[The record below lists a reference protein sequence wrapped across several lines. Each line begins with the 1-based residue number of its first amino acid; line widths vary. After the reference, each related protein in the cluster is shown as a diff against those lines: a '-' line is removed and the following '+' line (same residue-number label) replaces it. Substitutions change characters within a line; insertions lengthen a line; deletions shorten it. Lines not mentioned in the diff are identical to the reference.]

1 MELLKQIPAH
11 EDVMI
16 GSYRNFPICVTF
28 DPWNT
33 AYGFSLVGQETYRGF
48 FGDSPEGNIQR
59 LDNALD
65 KIEQDIADIE
75 RTLSD
80 TREKL
85 AIAKVEVT
93 KPFEKA
99 DVLKEKVL
107 RLAEVNRILDMGE
120 VEELDNPNPL
130 LEDVKAAIVSLYQRE
145 FNSEQLSEEQVLVNL
160 FPDKDRAVL
169 LDREAGDAHIQLV
182 IHLTDLSFCQLV
194 NGQEITRE
202 TFEANSIEE
211 SSQRL
216 IDFLTLSSRED
227 LLQLDQERLREK
239 TGLALTDQGQFY
251 DPLALDMDNDG
262 IADRYDHDFR
272 DSDAFESQYDV
283 DEAEKRLSTLA
294 QIASFQSQ
302 DREGEAMTIKTD
314 RRTEHEL

>member
-1 MELLKQIPAH
+1 M
-11 EDVMI
+11 
-16 GSYRNFPICVTF
+16 
-28 DPWNT
+28 
-33 AYGFSLVGQETYRGF
+33 
-48 FGDSPEGNIQR
+48 
-59 LDNALD
+59 
-65 KIEQDIADIE
+65 
-75 RTLSD
+75 
-80 TREKL
+80 
-85 AIAKVEVT
+85 
-93 KPFEKA
+93 
-99 DVLKEKVL
+99 
-107 RLAEVNRILDMGE
+107 
-120 VEELDNPNPL
+120 
-130 LEDVKAAIVSLYQRE
+130 
-145 FNSEQLSEEQVLVNL
+145 
-160 FPDKDRAVL
+160 
-169 LDREAGDAHIQLV
+169 
-182 IHLTDLSFCQLV
+182 
-194 NGQEITRE
+194 
-202 TFEANSIEE
+202 
-211 SSQRL
+211 